1 MSCTEVS
8 FVRFFLAGRYTAVVS
23 QPQSTPGGTGMGII
37 LWMVYVSLVKPTRC
51 DRAQEVCESRGGH
64 PGLPSLIVS
73 AVSVDVLDSR
83 P

>member
-23 QPQSTPGGTGMGII
+23 EPQSTPSGTGMGII
-37 LWMVYVSLVKPTRC
+37 SWMIYVGLVSHWNLHAETELRSCVKV
-51 DRAQEVCESRGGH
+51 EVA
-64 PGLPSLIVS
+64 I
-73 AVSVDVLDSR
+73 LDSR